1 MRLLT
6 GHAGAPTQPE
16 QELLA
21 PALERLTFENK
32 FDGKSHG
39 AALAFLRVL
48 FPGIRGVPDTGA
60 GSSVVEHLTFN
71 QVVDGSIPS
80 RLTK

>member
-1 MRLLT
+1 LT
-6 GHAGAPTQPE
+6 GQAGAPTQPE
-16 QELLA
+16 QERVA
-21 PALERLTFENK
+21 QAVEQLTFKKK
-32 FDGKSHG
+32 FDYKSCG
-39 AALAFLRVL
+39 ATLVFLREL
-48 FPGIRGVPDTGA
+48 FLGTHGVPNAGA